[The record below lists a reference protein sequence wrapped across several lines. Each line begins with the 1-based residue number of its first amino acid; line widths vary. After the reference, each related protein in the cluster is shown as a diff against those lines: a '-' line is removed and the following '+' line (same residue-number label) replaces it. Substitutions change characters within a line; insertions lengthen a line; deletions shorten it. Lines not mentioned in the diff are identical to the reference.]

1 MRARRMVA
9 GAAVAAALVTMAT
22 LAAAQTGLP
31 PLSASGA
38 SSGGGE
44 TTAAP
49 RQLPPILSAAP
60 VPGPVKTGPDAPS
73 PEAARG
79 VLEPA
84 AEAVISAEIAGR
96 IVDLPVTEGAD
107 FAKGALL
114 VRFDCTLYEAQL
126 AQARA
131 QAAGAKAALD
141 NARSLAKLQS
151 IGVLDVQL
159 AEAKLAEASAA
170 IRLSSAT
177 VERCRIEAPYAGRV
191 VRRLAQPAEGVAAG
205 DDLLAIV
212 SDGLPR
218 IRLIVPST
226 WLAWLVPGM
235 PFDFAVDETGGTV
248 KAQVTAIGARV
259 DQVSQTVPVLA
270 AIEGKPTDLLPGM
283 SGTARFDPAARP
295 AGPAEPVPQ
304 AKPRGAKPQGTPK

>member
-1 MRARRMVA
+1 
-9 GAAVAAALVTMAT
+9 
-22 LAAAQTGLP
+22 
-31 PLSASGA
+31 
-38 SSGGGE
+38 
-44 TTAAP
+44 
-49 RQLPPILSAAP
+49 
-60 VPGPVKTGPDAPS
+60 VKTGPDAPS

-304 AKPRGAKPQGTPK
+304 AKPQGAKPQGTPK